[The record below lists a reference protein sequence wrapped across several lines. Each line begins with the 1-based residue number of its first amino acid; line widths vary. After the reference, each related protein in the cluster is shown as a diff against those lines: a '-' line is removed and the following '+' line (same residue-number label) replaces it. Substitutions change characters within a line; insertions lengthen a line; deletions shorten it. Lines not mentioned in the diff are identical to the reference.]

1 MYVGSYHWFCFSI
14 SMNGIEIKIRFKL
27 CHKSYGWD
35 GLHIWY
41 IFPLFFLFFFSR
53 TKVMN
58 KMKNGIRIRIFRGW
72 VKIGKGGNK
81 LIPYTFLYFKKQ
93 LLDVSTIHSPY
104 PSIQT
109 LRPIPSLFSAFL
121 SSSTP
126 PPLPLIPLFLFFFNK
141 KYKK

>member
-1 MYVGSYHWFCFSI
+1 MVYTYDI
-14 SMNGIEIKIRFKL
+14 
-27 CHKSYGWD
+27 
-35 GLHIWY
+35 
-41 IFPLFFLFFFSR
+41 FFLYFFCFFFSR
-53 TKVMN
+53 TKVMS

-126 PPLPLIPLFLFFFNK
+126 SSPSYPFIFIFLIKNIKNKRSFSLTNSFNNMNHK
-141 KYKK
+141 GDGLLYCKVPRLK